1 MNYQDNFYFKKESN
15 SFFLRWQKS
24 HNYDGKLR
32 KSKEEIKKILVKK
45 INLKKKKILEIGCF
59 IGDLLFDLKS
69 NYKSK
74 IYGVEPSSLACKFA
88 KKKFKINLENN
99 TFLNSKYFINNS
111 SNYQKFDLI
120 ICDDILSW
128 VSRDLILPTLGS
140 IDWILKPNGHLFLRD
155 FSPTYR
161 FAVKNHHWHK
171 EKIFN
176 FKQKNGHKSF
186 FLETGKYEQ
195 KFYKKIISNK
205 YQTIKSSNRE
215 TLIWSDSLLKKINKF
230 NNSIFKI

>member
-88 KKKFKINLENN
+88 KKNL
-99 TFLNSKYFINNS
+99 K
-111 SNYQKFDLI
+111 
-120 ICDDILSW
+120 
-128 VSRDLILPTLGS
+128 
-140 IDWILKPNGHLFLRD
+140 
-155 FSPTYR
+155 
-161 FAVKNHHWHK
+161 
-171 EKIFN
+171 
-176 FKQKNGHKSF
+176 
-186 FLETGKYEQ
+186 
-195 KFYKKIISNK
+195 
-205 YQTIKSSNRE
+205 
-215 TLIWSDSLLKKINKF
+215 
-230 NNSIFKI
+230 